1 MEVWRGQ
8 PFMSSN
14 GYLRKC
20 VSSTE
25 ALLDLRKLRL
35 LRELADR
42 GTIAAVAEAL
52 AYTPSAVSQQL
63 SALEREA
70 GLPLLEKVGR
80 RLRLTDAGR
89 ALAEHATALL
99 ACAEQAEAELEQ
111 LQGEVRGTVR
121 LAAFQTAALAFLPG
135 VLRRV
140 ADHHPGLRVEYV
152 EEDAEEALPALA
164 LGELDVVV
172 AEEYEHAPRPRH
184 PGLVREPLRDD
195 PILVA
200 LAPGHPLAR
209 RRRVPLAA
217 LAGER
222 WAVPREGTGFAAMV
236 VHACR
241 ALGGFDPD
249 IRHRSNDLRI
259 LVAMA
264 GSGDAV
270 ALVPALGHQEGTPQV
285 ALREIAEH
293 PLRRSVFST
302 HRRAAAGR
310 PTVAAL
316 RKILREV
323 ALDAPPRR

>member
-1 MEVWRGQ
+1 
-8 PFMSSN
+8 MSSN
-14 GYLRKC
+14 GPFRRY
-20 VSSTE
+20 VSFAE

-70 GLPLLEKVGR
+70 GVPLLEKAGR
-80 RLRLTDAGR
+80 RLRLTDAGL

-99 ACAEQAEAELEQ
+99 ARAEQAEAELERV
-111 LQGEVRGTVR
+111 QGEVRGTVR
-121 LAAFQTAALAFLPG
+121 IAAFQTAALAFLPE

-140 ADHHPGLRVEYV
+140 ADRHPDLRVEYV
-152 EEDAEEALPALA
+152 EADAEEALPALA
-164 LGELDVVV
+164 LGELDLVV
-172 AEEYEHAPRPRH
+172 AEEYEHAPRPHH
-184 PGLVREPLRDD
+184 PGLAREPLRDD

-209 RRRVPLAA
+209 RRRVALTA
-217 LAGER
+217 LADER
-222 WAVPREGTGFAAMV
+222 WAVPREGTGFAGMV

-241 ALGGFDPD
+241 WLGGFDPD

-259 LVAMA
+259 LIALA
-264 GSGDAV
+264 GSGDAA
-270 ALVPALGHQEGTPQV
+270 ALVPALGHEEGTPGV
-285 ALREIAEH
+285 ALREIAERR
-293 PLRRSVFST
+293 LRRSVFST
-302 HRRAAAGR
+302 HRRAAAER

-316 RKILREV
+316 RRILREV
-323 ALDAPPRR
+323 ALDSPARQ